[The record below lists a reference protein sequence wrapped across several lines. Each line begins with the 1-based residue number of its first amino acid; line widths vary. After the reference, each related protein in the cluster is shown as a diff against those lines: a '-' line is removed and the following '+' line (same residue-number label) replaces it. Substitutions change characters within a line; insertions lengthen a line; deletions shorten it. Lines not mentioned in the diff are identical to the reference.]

1 MKRILLGLVAAAMG
15 GAILVWCWNTTS
27 RIKASASWPAADGE
41 VVRSAVVL
49 DSSRI
54 RGGGYNVTYRA
65 DIHYRYVVNSKA
77 YESNVFTFGVP
88 HSFANR
94 AEADAEVARLAVGRH
109 VEVRY
114 DPDDPATSCLQPGVV
129 PESMRLLAWM
139 AGAFTLAGV
148 VSILSGILSRRRR
161 A

>member
-1 MKRILLGLVAAAMG
+1 MG
-15 GAILVWCWNTTS
+15 GAILVWCWNTTL

-41 VVRSAVVL
+41 VVKSAVVL

-65 DIHYRYVVNSKA
+65 DINYRYVVNSKA

-114 DPDDPATSCLQPGVV
+114 DPDDPARSCLQPGVV
-129 PESMRLLAWM
+129 PETLRLLAWM

-148 VSILSGILSRRRR
+148 VSILSGILSRRR

>member
-1 MKRILLGLVAAAMG
+1 MG

-27 RIKASASWPAADGE
+27 RIKASAGWPAVDGE

-54 RGGGYNVTYRA
+54 RGGGYNVTYQA

-114 DPDDPATSCLQPGVV
+114 DPDDPATSCLEPGVV
-129 PESMRLLAWM
+129 PETMRLLAWM

>member
-1 MKRILLGLVAAAMG
+1 MRRILFGLIATVMG

-27 RIKASASWPAADGE
+27 RIKASAAWPAVDGE
-41 VVRSAVVL
+41 VVSSAVAL

-65 DIHYRYVVNSKA
+65 DIHYRYVVSSKS
-77 YESNVFTFGVP
+77 YESSTFTFGVP
-88 HSFANR
+88 HSFASR

-114 DPDDPATSCLQPGVV
+114 DPSDPATSCLEPGVV
-129 PESMRLLAWM
+129 PDTIKLLGWM
-139 AGAFTLAGV
+139 TGAFTLAGSI
-148 VSILSGILSRRRR
+148 SILSGISSRGRR

>member
-1 MKRILLGLVAAAMG
+1 VKRIMLGLIAALMG
-15 GAILVWCWNTTS
+15 GAILVWCWNTSS
-27 RIKASASWPAADGE
+27 RIKASATWPATDGE
-41 VVRSAVVL
+41 VVRSAVAL

-65 DIHYRYVVNSKA
+65 DIHYRYVVNGKS
-77 YESNVFTFGVP
+77 YESSTFTFGVP

-109 VEVRY
+109 VEVHY
-114 DPDDPATSCLQPGVV
+114 DPEDPATSCLETGVV
-129 PESMRLLAWM
+129 PDTIRLLAWM
-139 AGAFTLAGV
+139 AGAFTLAGII
-148 VSILSGILSRRRR
+148 SILSGVLSRRRR